1 MGELCS
7 ALEQEKSSTPRGF
20 SWYTNMA
27 AVSLFWNTNMVAV
40 TSCGNALYVL
50 NSRSHTNDR
59 HLRVTRCFIPLS
71 SFEFLS
77 LSFSLNFQL
86 INFPLHERIHLYFSC
101 PRPYNVSN
109 GPRPRFIPNSYVAI
123 YYHFSHSL
131 KHA

>member
-1 MGELCS
+1 MLCVGTRKEFNS
-7 ALEQEKSSTPRGF
+7 PRIFLVHQHGRRF
-20 SWYTNMA
+20 I
-27 AVSLFWNTNMVAV
+27 VSLFWNTNMAAV
-40 TSCGNALYVL
+40 TSCENALYVL

-77 LSFSLNFQL
+77 LTFSLNFQL

-131 KHA
+131 KPS

>member
-27 AVSLFWNTNMVAV
+27 AVSLFWNTNMAAV
-40 TSCGNALYVL
+40 TSCENALYVL
-50 NSRSHTNDR
+50 NSRSHTNNR
-59 HLRVTRCFIPLS
+59 HLRVTRFFIPLS

-86 INFPLHERIHLYFSC
+86 INFPLHERYICTSPDHAPITFLTVRGRVLSQTLTS
-101 PRPYNVSN
+101 PYTIIS
-109 GPRPRFIPNSYVAI
+109 RT
-123 YYHFSHSL
+123 H
-131 KHA
+131 